1 MWTPPRP
8 ALRSQPSPAPFP
20 QITLGRATKD
30 NQIDVDLSLEGPA
43 WKISRKQGASRE
55 QWEAVPWPL
64 AALQPQG
71 VVSGNPWDRLWLRS
85 WCFQIPHLGVPAP
98 SLLSR
103 GSRGHAGVSDPLLAS
118 PHPITPPFLSV
129 SPGVI
134 KLKNNGDFFIA
145 NEGRRPIYID
155 GRPVLCG
162 SKWRLSNNSVV
173 EVSPGELGGP
183 GCTPGRGKRACGPGP
198 PGPHPVLSPPSLPP
212 QIASLRFV
220 FLINQDLIALIRAEA
235 AKITPQ

>member
-1 MWTPPRP
+1 MCGDRRP
-8 ALRSQPSPAPFP
+8 SSGLPCLLIPLRLSIPA
-20 QITLGRATKD
+20 
-30 NQIDVDLSLEGPA
+30 
-43 WKISRKQGASRE
+43 
-55 QWEAVPWPL
+55 
-64 AALQPQG
+64 
-71 VVSGNPWDRLWLRS
+71 
-85 WCFQIPHLGVPAP
+85 
-98 SLLSR
+98 
-103 GSRGHAGVSDPLLAS
+103 
-118 PHPITPPFLSV
+118 
-129 SPGVI
+129 GVI

-173 EVSPGELGGP
+173 EVSWEGGEEVVMRPRALGGQYVGLAP
-183 GCTPGRGKRACGPGP
+183 SST
-198 PGPHPVLSPPSLPP
+198 PVLSHFLSCP

>member
-1 MWTPPRP
+1 MWGLQALFWPP
-8 ALRSQPSPAPFP
+8 L
-20 QITLGRATKD
+20 
-30 NQIDVDLSLEGPA
+30 
-43 WKISRKQGASRE
+43 
-55 QWEAVPWPL
+55 
-64 AALQPQG
+64 
-71 VVSGNPWDRLWLRS
+71 
-85 WCFQIPHLGVPAP
+85 
-98 SLLSR
+98 
-103 GSRGHAGVSDPLLAS
+103 S
-118 PHPITPPFLSV
+118 PHPFRLSI
-129 SPGVI
+129 PTGVI

-173 EVSPGELGGP
+173 EVSWEGGEEVMMRPGAWEAGVW
-183 GCTPGRGKRACGPGP
+183 AWP
-198 PGPHPVLSPPSLPP
+198 PVPPLSSAAFLSCP